1 MLRLR
6 AYVAPDRVEALGARL
21 ASVSG
26 VRHLVLGG
34 QTFGGMTELTGDVE
48 TDAADT
54 VLEVLR
60 HYEMDSDDV
69 TLSRAESVQ
78 PIGWGRRQG
87 LPERDALVWAEVL
100 GRARSHARPG
110 LLYLLYMVAAGIIA
124 GVGVLTGSSIL
135 IVGAMALSPDLL
147 PISATALGLV
157 ERRQRLWRRAV
168 ATLVLGL
175 GVVVVAAAVATLL
188 LRITGRVPADLD
200 LAHTVLGES
209 FTKVGPGTVLVAL
222 AAGMAGMLAYE
233 TAGSAAVGVA
243 ISVTTIP
250 AAAYTGTAAALR
262 GYQDAGG
269 SLLVLLIN
277 VVSILAAA
285 TATVWAQRRWRP
297 HASPPVDAAA
307 SSDRDDAAGRPA

>member
-6 AYVAPDRVEALGARL
+6 AYVSPERVEALGARL
-21 ASVSG
+21 ASLSG

-34 QTFGGMTELTGDVE
+34 QTFNGMTELTGDVE

-60 HYEMDSDDV
+60 DAEMDSENV
-69 TLSRAESVQ
+69 TLSRSESVQ

-100 GRARSHARPG
+100 GRARAHARPG
-110 LLYLLYMVAAGIIA
+110 LGYLLYMVASGVIA

-147 PISATALGLV
+147 PISATAVGLV
-157 ERRQRLWRRAV
+157 ERRHRLWRRAV
-168 ATLVLGL
+168 LTLVLGL
-175 GVVVVAAAVATLL
+175 GVVVVAAAFATLL
-188 LRITGRVPADLD
+188 LRVTGRIPQELN

-209 FTKVGPGTVLVAL
+209 LTEVGPGTVLVAL

-250 AAAYTGTAAALR
+250 AAAYTGTAAALQ
-262 GYQDAGG
+262 GYQDASG
-269 SLLVLLIN
+269 SLLVLLTN

-297 HASPPVDAAA
+297 GEDGVATAA
-307 SSDRDDAAGRPA
+307 SSDRDDAASRPA